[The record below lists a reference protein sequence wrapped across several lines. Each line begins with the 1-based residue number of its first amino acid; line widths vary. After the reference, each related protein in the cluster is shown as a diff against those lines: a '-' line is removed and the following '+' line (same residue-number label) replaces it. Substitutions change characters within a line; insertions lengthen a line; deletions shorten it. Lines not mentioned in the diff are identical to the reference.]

1 MKKLNCL
8 LLVLP
13 IFLFVAL
20 EILSTNVT
28 GQNSKDID
36 SMKKRLSLL
45 KEPQQMML
53 ISAQLGRNY
62 ELTDLDSAAYFYQ
75 QSLSFAQELD
85 DPKSVAEHHLSLGR
99 VETKRSN
106 VELAEKHCAETIR
119 YSEENKND
127 SLNIAGNLLM
137 AKIKIAGSRFPEVLP
152 LLEPTLEKAI
162 QLNDSILIAD
172 CYDALGSYYY
182 FSDVPKSVDY
192 FIRSLRIQEKYGENE
207 RLLTKIINIG
217 SLYGRINQNEKAVE
231 YYLKAVGIAE
241 RTGFNYTKS
250 TIFNNLAAIY
260 FSQGDISKSRYY
272 LEEALKIATQMK
284 DERTVCGIMVNIGEL
299 YQQEKQFDK
308 AMECY
313 QAGLDN
319 PAIKNM
325 PDQEVYTLYNMANL
339 FYQTNEF
346 RKSIQYAEKA
356 LDLSKR
362 YNFSIHHVE
371 LYQLLASAYE
381 QVKDYKSALANQ
393 KMYQIFNDS
402 LFNIQSTGKIAEIQA
417 KYDFDVAENENQLL
431 KNENEIKSLT
441 IQKQK
446 TQQILLLIILFW
458 VTGFIALVYRRMKKN
473 RKINVLLTA
482 KNEEIQ
488 LKSKE
493 LEKLNQSKDKFFS
506 ILAHDLRNP
515 FNSILGSLEILSSEY
530 HRLSEAD
537 RLQMIRLTWESA
549 QATDNLLANLLDWS
563 IIQRG
568 KIVLEKEPC
577 NIAGL
582 VKECVDVHQNLALH
596 KKIVIDNSNVN
607 GEVVFVDKK
616 SIQIVINNLLSN
628 AIKFTPEKGSVLI
641 SGRRADGY
649 FHLTVQD
656 NGIGIPPEIL
666 GSLFKIDAT
675 QSRPGTNHEP
685 GTGLG
690 LILCKDFAELNGGQ
704 ISVTSEVD
712 KGSCF
717 QVSLPLVSEA

>member
-1 MKKLNCL
+1 MKKSHCL
-8 LLVLP
+8 LLSLP
-13 IFLFVAL
+13 FFLFVAL
-20 EILSTNVT
+20 GFVSINVT

-36 SMKKRLSLL
+36 SLKKRLSVL
-45 KEPQQMML
+45 KEPQQMMQIL
-53 ISAQLGRNY
+53 AQLGRNY

-75 QSLSFAQELD
+75 QALSLAKEQD
-85 DPKSVAEHHLSLGR
+85 IPNSVAEYHLNLGR

-106 VELAEKHCAETIR
+106 VEMAEKHCAEAIR
-119 YSEENKND
+119 FSEESKND
-127 SLNIAGNLLM
+127 SLNIVSNLLM
-137 AKIKIAGSRFPEVLP
+137 AKIKISGSRFSEVLP

-162 QLNDSILIAD
+162 HFSDSLLIAE
-172 CYDALGSYYY
+172 CYDALGSYYF
-182 FSDVPKSVDY
+182 FSDVTQSVDY

-241 RTGFNYTKS
+241 RTGFDYTKS
-250 TIFNNLAAIY
+250 TIYNNLAAIY
-260 FSQGDISKSRYY
+260 FSEGDISKSRYY
-272 LEEALKIATQMK
+272 LEEALEIARQMK
-284 DERTVCGIMVNIGEL
+284 DERTACGIMVNIGEL
-299 YQQEKQFDK
+299 YQHEKQFDK

-319 PAIKNM
+319 PAMKNM
-325 PDQEVYTLYNMANL
+325 PDQEVYTLYNIANL
-339 FYQTNEF
+339 FYETNEY

-356 LDLSKR
+356 LDLSKKFD
-362 YNFSIHHVE
+362 FSLHNVE
-371 LYQLLASAYE
+371 LYHLLASAYE
-381 QVKDYKSALANQ
+381 QVNDYKSALANQ
-393 KMYQIFNDS
+393 KLYQIFSDS
-402 LFNIQSTGKIAEIQA
+402 LFNIQSSEKIAEIQA
-417 KYDFDVAENENQLL
+417 KYDFDVAENENKLL

-446 TQQILLLIILFW
+446 TQQILLLIILFL
-458 VTGFIALVYRRMKKN
+458 VTGFIALVYRRMKIN
-473 RKINVLLTA
+473 RKINILLTA
-482 KNEEIQ
+482 KNEEIH

-515 FNSILGSLEILSSEY
+515 FNSILGSLEILNSEY
-530 HRLSEAD
+530 HHLSEAD
-537 RLQMIRLTWESA
+537 RFQLIRLTRESA

-582 VKECVDVHQNLALH
+582 VQESVDVHQNLALH
-596 KKIVIDNSNVN
+596 KEIVINTNVN
-607 GEVVFVDKK
+607 GEVVFIDKK
-616 SIQIVINNLLSN
+616 TIQIVINNLLSN

-641 SGRRADGY
+641 SGRRVDGY
-649 FHLTVQD
+649 FQLVVQD

-666 GSLFKIDAT
+666 ESLFKIDAT

-690 LILCKDFAELNGGQ
+690 LILCKDFTELNGGQ
-704 ISVTSEVD
+704 ISVTSEVN

-717 QVSLPLVSEA
+717 QVSLLLASEA

>member
-1 MKKLNCL
+1 
-8 LLVLP
+8 
-13 IFLFVAL
+13 
-20 EILSTNVT
+20 
-28 GQNSKDID
+28 
-36 SMKKRLSLL
+36 
-45 KEPQQMML
+45 
-53 ISAQLGRNY
+53 
-62 ELTDLDSAAYFYQ
+62 
-75 QSLSFAQELD
+75 
-85 DPKSVAEHHLSLGR
+85 
-99 VETKRSN
+99 
-106 VELAEKHCAETIR
+106 
-119 YSEENKND
+119 
-127 SLNIAGNLLM
+127 
-137 AKIKIAGSRFPEVLP
+137 
-152 LLEPTLEKAI
+152 
-162 QLNDSILIAD
+162 
-172 CYDALGSYYY
+172 
-182 FSDVPKSVDY
+182 
-192 FIRSLRIQEKYGENE
+192 
-207 RLLTKIINIG
+207 
-217 SLYGRINQNEKAVE
+217 
-231 YYLKAVGIAE
+231 
-241 RTGFNYTKS
+241 
-250 TIFNNLAAIY
+250 
-260 FSQGDISKSRYY
+260 QGDISKSRYY
-272 LEEALKIATQMK
+272 LEEALKIARQMK
-284 DERTVCGIMVNIGEL
+284 DERTACGIMVNIGEL

-325 PDQEVYTLYNMANL
+325 PDQEVYTLYNIANL
-339 FYQTNEF
+339 YYQTNEF
-346 RKSIQYAEKA
+346 RKCIQYAEKA

-381 QVKDYKSALANQ
+381 QVNDYKSALANQ
-393 KMYQIFNDS
+393 KMYQIFSDS

-446 TQQILLLIILFW
+446 SQQFLLLIILFGI
-458 VTGFIALVYRRMKKN
+458 TGFIVLVYRRMKKN

-530 HRLSEAD
+530 PRLSETD
-537 RLQMIRLTWESA
+537 RLQLIRLTWESA
-549 QATDNLLANLLDWS
+549 QGTDNLLANLLDWS

-582 VKECVDVHQNLALH
+582 VKECVDVHQNLALQ
-596 KKIVIDNSNVN
+596 KEIVINTNVN
-607 GEVVFVDKK
+607 GEVVYVDKK
-616 SIQIVINNLLSN
+616 TIQIVINNLLSN

-641 SGRRADGY
+641 SGHRVDGC
-649 FHLTVQD
+649 FQLAVQD

-690 LILCKDFAELNGGQ
+690 LILCKDFTELNGGQ

-717 QVSLPLVSEA
+717 QVTLPLSSEA